1 MKVNGGIR
9 IPSFSVLLITAV
21 IAVLGIVSVPMLNV
35 RYTPEQT
42 GNTINVSFSWN
53 DVSARI
59 MEAEVTSKI
68 EGVLS
73 GIRDNSGVSSTS
85 DRGKGS
91 VRVKFRKG
99 TDMAAAR
106 FEVASRIR
114 NIYPKLPE
122 GVSYPAIS
130 LGTRG
135 TGGTTAVTFV
145 LKADIPSKEIEKFVT
160 ARLMTPLSR
169 IEGVEKVSF
178 WGASPFEWV
187 VTFDTHKADAVD
199 IDADAIASAFNAYFD
214 TEMIGMA
221 STEDGMVSV
230 KLACMSGED
239 FGEIPIVNRN
249 GRIVYLKEIADF
261 RYHESQPRSY
271 HRINGLNTINLS
283 VSVEPQANLLRLS
296 SEIRSKMAGLEAS
309 FPEEITVS
317 VSHDVSEY
325 ISEELD
331 RIYFRTL
338 LCLLV
343 LLVFVFLVNR
353 SWRYMFV
360 IALTLVADIL
370 AAIVLYNLLDIT
382 VHIYTLAGITVSLG
396 IMIDTSIVM
405 ADHYSYYRDRSVF
418 PALLG
423 ATGTTVGALCVIL
436 LLPEQDRKNLTDF
449 AWVIMVNLSIS
460 LVTAY
465 LFIPSLIDRYP
476 LRRPAYSLSLKRRRR
491 IVRWNR
497 RYQTFI
503 EACLHHRWV
512 LVVILV
518 VSFGIPTCLLP
529 EKLGSRNPNRMQ
541 KIYNGIMG
549 WPPYADNRNDID
561 GILGT
566 SFALFNKAMDRS
578 DFYREPGR
586 QSLQIDAAMPEGCT
600 VGQLNEVVRSMENY
614 LSKFEQIEMFTT
626 DIKSYD
632 NASISVCFR
641 PEYENTSFPAE
652 LKSQV
657 ISMANNFGGATWRV
671 YGVNNN
677 YFSNNVLSDYKS
689 YIISLKGYNY
699 DELIGYADTLMD
711 ILSAN
716 RRVSEL
722 EFVTPSGRLPVNEY
736 SMEYDFG
743 KMSASGVNPYR
754 YYRKLS
760 TILYQRNLVSVV
772 EDGEITSVVL
782 KSSESEDFDYWHVV
796 NSQVRVDS
804 TYARLSELGS
814 VEKRRTGFPIVRN
827 NQSYEVKVGFNF
839 IGSYELSNSLID
851 KTVKY
856 MNNEVLPVGYKASSK
871 GGSGWSMEK
880 KGRYGKLILL
890 VAAII
895 FVMCATVFN
904 SLRLPFAVILMIPVS
919 FIGVFLAFGLS
930 DFTFDQGGFAAFV
943 MLSGVVV
950 NAGIYLVDSFQK
962 DRSGRSD
969 VRRYIKAFNHKINP
983 IMLTVISTVLGL
995 LPFLSD
1001 GPEEV
1006 FWFAFAAGT
1015 ISGMLF
1021 SLVALVV
1028 YLPVFCL
1035 SRNTMKKR
1043 RQHGK

>member
-1 MKVNGGIR
+1 MKVNSGIR

-21 IAVLGIVSVPMLNV
+21 IAVLGIASVPMLNV
-35 RYTPEQT
+35 RYTPEPT
-42 GNTINVSFSWN
+42 GNTISVSFSWN
-53 DVSARI
+53 GVSARI
-59 MEAEVTSKI
+59 MEAEVTSRI

-114 NIYPKLPE
+114 NIYPKLPD

-169 IEGVEKVSF
+169 IDGVEKVSF

-187 VTFDTHKADAVD
+187 VTFDMHKADAVGV
-199 IDADAIASAFNAYFD
+199 DADAIASAFNSWFG

-239 FGEIPIVNRN
+239 FGDIPIVNRN
-249 GRIVYLKEIADF
+249 GRIVYLREIADF
-261 RYHESQPRSY
+261 RYQESQPSSY

-283 VSVEPQANLLRLS
+283 VSVEPETNLLRMS
-296 SEIRSKMAGLEAS
+296 SEIRSKMSGLEAS

-317 VSHDVSEY
+317 VSHDASEY
-325 ISEELD
+325 IAKELD
-331 RIYFRTL
+331 RIYFRTF

-343 LLVFVFLVNR
+343 LLVFVFLVSR
-353 SWRYMFV
+353 SWRYLFV

-405 ADHYSYYRDRSVF
+405 ADHYLYYRNRSVF

-449 AWVIMVNLSIS
+449 AWVIMVNLSVS
-460 LVTAY
+460 LIIAY

-476 LRRPAYSLSLKRRRR
+476 LRRSAYSLSMKRRRR

-497 RYQTFI
+497 RYQAFI
-503 EACLHHRWV
+503 EACLRRRWV
-512 LVVILV
+512 LAVVLV
-518 VSFGIPTCLLP
+518 ASFGIPTCLLP
-529 EKLGSRNPNRMQ
+529 DRLGSRNPNRIQ
-541 KIYNGIMG
+541 KIYNGIME
-549 WPPYADNRNDID
+549 WPPYADNRKDVD

-566 SFALFNKAMDRS
+566 SFAMFNKAMDRS

-614 LSKFEQIEMFTT
+614 LSKFGQIEMFTT
-626 DIKSYD
+626 DVKSYD
-632 NASISVCFR
+632 NASISVSFR

-677 YFSNNVLSDYKS
+677 YFSNNVRPDYKS
-689 YIISLKGYNY
+689 YTISLKGYNY
-699 DELIGYADTLMD
+699 DELVSYADTLMD
-711 ILSAN
+711 ILSVN

-736 SMEYDFG
+736 NMEYDFG
-743 KMSASGVNPYR
+743 KMSVSGVNPYR

-760 TILYQRNLVSVV
+760 TVLYQRNLVSVV
-772 EDGEITSVVL
+772 EDGEMTSVVL
-782 KSSESEDFDYWHVV
+782 KSSEAEDFDYWHVV

-839 IGSYELSNSLID
+839 IGSYELSNSLIN

-856 MNNEVLPVGYKASSK
+856 MNNEVLPVGYKASSR
-871 GGSGWSMEK
+871 GRGGWSQEK
-880 KGRYGKLILL
+880 KGKYGKLILL

-950 NAGIYLVDSFQK
+950 NAGIYLVDSFRK

-969 VRRYIKAFNHKINP
+969 VRRYIRAFNHKINP

-1006 FWFAFAAGT
+1006 FWFAFAVGT

-1021 SLVALVV
+1021 SLIALVV

-1035 SRNTMKKR
+1035 SRPS
-1043 RQHGK
+1043 GKIVIS